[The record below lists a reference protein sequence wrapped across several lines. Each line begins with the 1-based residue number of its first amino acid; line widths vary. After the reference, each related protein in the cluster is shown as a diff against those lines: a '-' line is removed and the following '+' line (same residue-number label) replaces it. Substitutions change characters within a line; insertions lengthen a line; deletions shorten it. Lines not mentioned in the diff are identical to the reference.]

1 MYNGFWSPVR
11 NSGEKETQVES
22 IDVGKRIK
30 SIRKKNG
37 LTLQELAEKSGISAT
52 AISAIERNVSSP
64 TVSTLA
70 CIGKALAE
78 SLSSLLGEVE
88 IKYALTRAGDRR
100 KLATGIRNVDFQSLA
115 SGIPGQKFHPMLST
129 LKPDATS
136 GDDFINHR
144 AEDFLFIIRGG
155 LEVELNGEKIRLSE
169 GDSLYFTGNI
179 PYRWRNSGEGE
190 TQLLVV
196 STS

>member
-1 MYNGFWSPVR
+1 MQ
-11 NSGEKETQVES
+11 KELGLETV
-22 IDVGKRIK
+22 DVGKRIK
-30 SIRKKNG
+30 SIRKKKG

-64 TVSTLA
+64 TVSTLS

-88 IKYALTRAGDRR
+88 IKYALTRAGDRK

-129 LKPDATS
+129 LKPEATS
-136 GDDFINHR
+136 GEDFINHR
-144 AEDFLFIIRGG
+144 AEDFLFVIKGG
-155 LEVELNGEKIRLSE
+155 LEVEMNGERIQLAE
-169 GDSLYFTGNI
+169 GDSLYFPGNV
-179 PYRWRNSGEGE
+179 PYRWRNSSPGE

-196 STS
+196 STP